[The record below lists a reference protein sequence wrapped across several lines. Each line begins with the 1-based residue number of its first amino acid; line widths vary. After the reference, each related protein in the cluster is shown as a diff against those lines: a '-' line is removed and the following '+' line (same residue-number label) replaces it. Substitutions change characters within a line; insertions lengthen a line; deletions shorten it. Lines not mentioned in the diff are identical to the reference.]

1 LPTASDPVAIEFRD
15 VSKRFIL
22 EEGRSLREFIPAL
35 LKGSGWSDPFHALRD
50 VSFTIRKGESVG
62 IVGSNGSGKSTTL
75 KLIAGVMAP
84 NNGEVHVHGRVSPL
98 IELGAGFHPDL
109 TGREN
114 VYMNASILGMRGSEI
129 RERFNDI
136 VDFAELWEF
145 MDTPVKRYSSGMYMR
160 LGFSVA
166 VHSDPDI
173 LLVDEVLA
181 VGDAVFGEKCLAKVR
196 EFQQRGVTIVIVS
209 HSLEMVREFCRR
221 AILLDHGHLLEDGR
235 PESVVNHYLKL
246 VHHEEVAVAQPSLVN
261 SVPTSSSGDSETSV
275 VPPLPPTQLLS

>member
-1 LPTASDPVAIEFRD
+1 LPTGSDALAIDFLS
-15 VSKRFIL
+15 VSKRFML
-22 EEGRSLREFIPAL
+22 EEGRTLREFIPAL
-35 LKGSGWSDPFHALRD
+35 LKGNGWSDPFYALRD
-50 VSFTIRKGESVG
+50 VSFTIKKGESIGVVG
-62 IVGSNGSGKSTTL
+62 RNGSGKSTTL

-84 NNGEVHVHGRVSPL
+84 SEGEVHVHGRVSPL

-114 VYMNASILGMRGSEI
+114 VHLNASILGMSGSAI
-129 RERFNDI
+129 RARFDDI

-181 VGDAVFGEKCLAKVR
+181 VGDAVFSEKCLAKIR
-196 EFQQRGVTIVIVS
+196 EFQDRGVTIVIVS
-209 HSLEMVREFCRR
+209 HSPYTIKDFCGR
-221 AILLDHGHLLEDGR
+221 AVLLDHGRLVEEGS
-235 PESVVNHYLKL
+235 PESVIQHYWQL
-246 VHHEEVAVAQPSLVN
+246 VHHEEATLGSASTQPAAA
-261 SVPTSSSGDSETSV
+261 SSS
-275 VPPLPPTQLLS
+275 LSDNF

>member
-1 LPTASDPVAIEFRD
+1 LPTASDSVATEFLS
-15 VSKRFIL
+15 VSKRFML

-35 LKGSGWSDPFHALRD
+35 LKGNGWSDPFYALQD
-50 VSFTIRKGESVG
+50 VSFRIKKGESVG
-62 IVGSNGSGKSTTL
+62 IVGRNGSGKSTTL

-84 NNGEVHVHGRVSPL
+84 NEGEVHVHGRVSPL

-114 VYMNASILGMRGSEI
+114 VYLNASILGMSGKAI
-129 RERFNDI
+129 RAKFDDI

-181 VGDAVFGEKCLAKVR
+181 VGDALFSEKCLAKIR
-196 EFQQRGVTIVIVS
+196 EFQEKGVTIVIVS
-209 HSLEMVREFCRR
+209 HSPDTIKNFCGR
-221 AILLDHGHLLEDGR
+221 AVLLDHGRLVEEG
-235 PESVVNHYLKL
+235 PPKSVIEHYWKL
-246 VHHEEVAVAQPSLVN
+246 VHREEAIAGSL
-261 SVPTSSSGDSETSV
+261 SS
-275 VPPLPPTQLLS
+275 

>member
-1 LPTASDPVAIEFRD
+1 MLTASDTSAIEFLD
-15 VSKRFIL
+15 VSKRFVL

-35 LKGSGWSDPFHALRD
+35 LKGSGWEAPFYALRN
-50 VSFTIRKGESVG
+50 VSFNIKKGESVG
-62 IVGSNGSGKSTTL
+62 IVGRNGSGKSTTL

-84 NNGEVHVHGRVSPL
+84 SEGEVHVHGRVSPL

-114 VYMNASILGMRGSEI
+114 VSLNASILGMSSRSI
-129 RERFNDI
+129 RERFDEI

-181 VGDAVFGEKCLAKVR
+181 VGDAVFAEKCLAKVR
-196 EFQQRGVTIVIVS
+196 EFQERGVTVVIVS
-209 HSLEMVREFCRR
+209 HSLDTIKGFCGR
-221 AILLDHGHLLEDGR
+221 AILLDHGRLFEDGR
-235 PESVVNHYLKL
+235 PGDVIGRYWEL
-246 VHHEEVAVAQPSLVN
+246 VHHEEVAV
-261 SVPTSSSGDSETSV
+261 G
-275 VPPLPPTQLLS
+275 